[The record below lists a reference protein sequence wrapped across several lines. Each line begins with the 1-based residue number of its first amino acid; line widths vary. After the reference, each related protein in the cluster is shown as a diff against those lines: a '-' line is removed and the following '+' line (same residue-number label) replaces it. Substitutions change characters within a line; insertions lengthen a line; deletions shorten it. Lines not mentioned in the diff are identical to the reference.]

1 MAFIDWSE
9 DFSTGIPSIDDQ
21 HRHLVEIVN
30 RFDEASRRGKGTR
43 VMQDILN
50 DLLGYTQE
58 HFAHEESLMA
68 AAGYE
73 GLAKH
78 QTLHRQLLQKVER
91 CQYEF
96 EQGGRRVTAE
106 VRELLRYWVE
116 SHLMGED
123 QAFADTFREAVEES
137 LV

>member
-9 DFSTGIPSIDDQ
+9 DYCTGIPSIDDQ

-30 RFDEASRRGKGTR
+30 RFDEASRRGRGTR
-43 VMQDILN
+43 VMGDLLD

-58 HFAHEESLMA
+58 HFAHEETLMA
-68 AAGYE
+68 AAGYD
-73 GLAKH
+73 GLIKH
-78 QTLHRQLLQKVER
+78 QILHRQLLQKVER

-96 EQGGRRVTAE
+96 EHGGRRVTAE
-106 VRELLRYWVE
+106 VRDLLRYWVE
-116 SHLMGED
+116 SHLLSED
-123 QAFADTFREAVEES
+123 KAFAEAFQSAAEDS